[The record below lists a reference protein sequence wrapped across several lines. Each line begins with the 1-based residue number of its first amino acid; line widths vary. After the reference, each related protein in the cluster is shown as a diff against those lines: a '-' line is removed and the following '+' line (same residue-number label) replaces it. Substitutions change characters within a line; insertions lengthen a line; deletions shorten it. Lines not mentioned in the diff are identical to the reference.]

1 MQKIVFSSDQL
12 PAHLDDR
19 ARFSLFRDIFTAQFG
34 ACDMGY
40 DGGKPFAARW
50 DLAAFGSIAVSRFAA
65 TLHRYARNAQ
75 HVAADPR
82 GDFLI
87 GFDRSQSPATLLQ
100 SDRELALAPG
110 QLALFSNAEPAEARA
125 RAEMALVGLTVPRAR
140 LLERV
145 ANAEDLTLAH
155 IDMSS
160 SVAQYLARYLEFLLQ
175 PQGIG
180 SDPGLLAHIE
190 DTLLDLVVL
199 TIGASDEQGEIA
211 RMRGLR
217 AARLREV
224 LAQIKAR
231 FSDPAFSPQDI
242 ARKLGVSPRYVQ
254 DLLQETGL
262 NLTARVLE
270 LRLQQ
275 ARAML
280 ADPRYD
286 RLRVADIAHRCGFG
300 EIPYFN
306 RAFRRRFGATPTQF
320 RGSNGGAE

>member
-1 MQKIVFSSDQL
+1 
-12 PAHLDDR
+12 
-19 ARFSLFRDIFTAQFG
+19 
-34 ACDMGY
+34 MGY

-50 DLAAFGSIAVSRFAA
+50 DMAAFGSIAVSRFAA
-65 TLHRYARNAQ
+65 TLHRYARGAQ

-100 SDRELALAPG
+100 GDRELALAPG
-110 QLALFSNAEPAEARA
+110 QLALFSNAEPAESRA

-145 ANAEDLTLAH
+145 ANAENLTLAN
-155 IDMSS
+155 INMSS
-160 SVAQYLARYLEFLLQ
+160 PAARYLARYLEFLLQ

-180 SDPGLLAHIE
+180 NDPALIAHIE
-190 DTLLDLVVL
+190 EMLLDLVVL
-199 TIGASDEQGEIA
+199 AIGATGEQSEIA

-217 AARLREV
+217 GARLREILV
-224 LAQIKAR
+224 EIKAR
-231 FSDPAFSPQDI
+231 FSNPAFSPQDI

-262 NLTARVLE
+262 SLTARVLE
-270 LRLQQ
+270 LRLQR

-286 RLRVADIAHRCGFG
+286 RLKVADIAQRCGFA

-306 RAFRRRFGATPTQF
+306 RAFRRRFGATPTQL
-320 RGSNGGAE
+320 RGSNGKAE